1 MQKRQALLRFM
12 CAAALGVCVFTACS
26 NGESVGNGGSS
37 TPGQEVQEDLS
48 GGKSE
53 EHKLSGKYEDYWF
66 ASLISTGEKAKPYPF
81 SRLGTMDGYLP
92 GMLPEELI
100 KEGFS
105 HFYPRGDSSGVVEV
119 TPATYEELKTLTDIG
134 TIGVYYDT
142 INWEG
147 KPAKGELVEYSIR
160 NPEEGEENYTVEQ
173 AFADGNY
180 MVTVKPSTGGGMDG
194 SFLGLDTHISG
205 TELANTLIEEWGMPS
220 CIWLPWG
227 GKEGDYI
234 SAYLCYEYDDYIVY
248 VRTMGDDAGNVSLLA
263 IGVVAYND
271 IDEWF
276 RELGK
281 AGSSVAVK
289 WEP

>member
-1 MQKRQALLRFM
+1 MKKIQALLTFM
-12 CAAALGVCVFTACS
+12 SAAALGVCVFTACS
-26 NGESVGNGGSS
+26 NGESAGSGGGS
-37 TPGQEVQEDLS
+37 TPGREVQEDLS

-66 ASLISTGEKAKPYPF
+66 ASLTPTGDKAKPYPF

-147 KPAKGELVEYSIR
+147 KPAKDELVEYSIR
-160 NPEEGEENYTVEQ
+160 NPEEGEGNYTVEQ

-194 SFLGLDTHISG
+194 SFLGLDTHMSD

-234 SAYLCYEYDDYIVY
+234 FAYLCYEYDDYIVY
-248 VRTMGDDAGNVSLLA
+248 VQTMGDDAGNVRLLA
-263 IGVVAYND
+263 IGVVACDD